1 MYKIQ
6 YQEQIPVRLDKFLAN
21 NIKELSRSQ
30 IQDLIVN
37 GQISIEN
44 KIMTKKNKII
54 FKGQIVNISFEKTKK
69 DIYMAKKNNKEFNL
83 EIIFEH
89 KDFLIINKPAG
100 LLVHK
105 TNNQNSFS
113 VVEILKEK
121 YPDIKGVSEPLE
133 LRNDGNNQD
142 RDGIVHR
149 IDRDTSGLLIIAR
162 NMNAFYYFKNLFKER
177 KIIKKYIT
185 LVYGNLKTETGII
198 NFPIARSKVNHT
210 KRIAVKNN
218 RDIDFYNKKRI
229 SLTEYK
235 VIQRLKNYTLLEV
248 ILHTGRTHQIRV
260 HFQSINHPIFGDK
273 LYAGKIDQNNSIL
286 NRQFLHCSEL
296 SFQYL
301 GKQFEFKI
309 DLPEELSRT
318 LNSLKLAY

>member
-44 KIMTKKNKII
+44 KIITKKNKII
-54 FKGQIVNISFEKTKK
+54 FKGQIINISFEKTKK
-69 DIYMAKKNNKEFNL
+69 DIYMANQNNKEFNL
-83 EIIFEH
+83 KIIFEH

-113 VVEILKEK
+113 LVEILKIK
-121 YPDIKGVSEPLE
+121 YPDINGISEPLE

-149 IDRDTSGLLIIAR
+149 IDKDTSGLLIIAR

-185 LVYGNLKTETGII
+185 LVYGNIKTETGII

-235 VIQRLKNYTLLEV
+235 VIQRLKHYTLLEV

-260 HFQSINHPIFGDK
+260 HFQAINHPIFGDK
-273 LYAGKIDQNNSIL
+273 LYAGRIDKNNSIL

-309 DLPEELSRT
+309 DLPEELSKT